1 MGRTGNRAT
10 GSATFANEFVWI
22 PEWCTFVTADLIG
35 GTLRIFRVRETG
47 AVISIYHTLKWFGII
62 NTVTVNAA
70 DSLKRNF
77 TTALA
82 RLTRASSVRAV
93 VAALDWLLWV
103 ASDQIANV
111 LAT

>member
-1 MGRTGNRAT
+1 M
-10 GSATFANEFVWI
+10 
-22 PEWCTFVTADLIG
+22 
-35 GTLRIFRVRETG
+35 
-47 AVISIYHTLKWFGII
+47 ISIYHTLKWFGII

-82 RLTRASSVRAV
+82 RLTQASSVRAV

-111 LAT
+111 LATRTRDGGRRGWAARARIVALNTVP